1 MKIRIADRLLVALS
15 GLILILLALC
25 LVDQNIVSFG
35 LVNMLHSLTERP
47 DHALYI
53 AVQIAVIALLTLLG
67 LYCLGMLFRR
77 QKRHKRGFVVQQTDC
92 GELSIA
98 VRAIEGLVQK
108 CVDRHEEI
116 TTLSTT
122 LDTSRDGLIIKLRIG
137 LTGGVNIPLAVSALQ
152 KQIKQY
158 VTSCSGVDVKEV
170 KVQVE
175 TSAAKGKA
183 SPFKVEEMSDKAAP
197 LPTVEDKAPAITTAS
212 VEAQEN
218 EEKKRPLHQ
227 RLFGRAEEPV
237 TVAAPPVQETVTE
250 AEQKAEMPKPEMEA
264 DLAEMQEGSSAEECE
279 TLQQEMPAPEEQ
291 AVPVEIVSEQED
303 AADENAE

>member
-1 MKIRIADRLLVALS
+1 MKIRIADRLLVALA
-15 GLILILLALC
+15 GLVLMLLALC
-25 LVDQNIVSFG
+25 LVDQNIVNFG
-35 LVNMLHSLTERP
+35 LVNMLRSQMERS
-47 DHALYI
+47 DHALYM
-53 AVQIAVIALLTLLG
+53 AVQITVIALLTLLG

-116 TTLSTT
+116 TTLATT

-197 LPTVEDKAPAITTAS
+197 LPTVEDKTPAITAAS
-212 VEAQEN
+212 VDAQE

-237 TVAAPPVQETVTE
+237 TVAAPPAQEPVTETTQTEEISESETV
-250 AEQKAEMPKPEMEA
+250 AEPAET
-264 DLAEMQEGSSAEECE
+264 QEDSSAEGTEV
-279 TLQQEMPAPEEQ
+279 LQQEMPAPEEQ
-291 AVPVEIVSEQED
+291 ADPDENVSEQEE

>member
-1 MKIRIADRLLVALS
+1 MKIRIADRLLVALA
-15 GLILILLALC
+15 GLVLMLLALC
-25 LVDQNIVSFG
+25 LVDQNIVNFG
-35 LVNMLHSLTERP
+35 LVNMLRSQMERS
-47 DHALYI
+47 DHALYM
-53 AVQIAVIALLTLLG
+53 AVQITVIALLTLLG

-108 CVDRHEEI
+108 CVDRYEEI
-116 TTLSTT
+116 TTLATT

-197 LPTVEDKAPAITTAS
+197 LPTVEDKTPAITAAS
-212 VEAQEN
+212 VDAQE

-237 TVAAPPVQETVTE
+237 TVAAPPAQEPVTETTQTEEISESETV
-250 AEQKAEMPKPEMEA
+250 AEPAET
-264 DLAEMQEGSSAEECE
+264 QEDSSAEGTEV
-279 TLQQEMPAPEEQ
+279 LQQEMPAPEEQ
-291 AVPVEIVSEQED
+291 ADPDENVSEQEE